1 MRGPFL
7 IFRKAKAVSPPS
19 PPHHMAGLGGCGGR
33 VCLSMQPVLKCWNF
47 ALPEGGAG
55 ELANRTFCLSL
66 SLLPPLPAPSC
77 DNGSA
82 LF

>member
-7 IFRKAKAVSPPS
+7 IFRKAKAVSLPPPS
-19 PPHHMAGLGGCGGR
+19 SSPHHMAGLGGCGGR

-47 ALPEGGAG
+47 ALPEGGAS

-66 SLLPPLPAPSC
+66 SSPSPPSPLL
-77 DNGSA
+77 
-82 LF
+82 